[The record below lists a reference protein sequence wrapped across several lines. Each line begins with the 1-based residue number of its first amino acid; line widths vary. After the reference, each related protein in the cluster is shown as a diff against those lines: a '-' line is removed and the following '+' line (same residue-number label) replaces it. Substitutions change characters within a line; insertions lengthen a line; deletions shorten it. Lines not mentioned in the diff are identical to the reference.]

1 MLRDQ
6 ADQGGTTMRV
16 RAMRLAAA
24 LGLASHSARAADLV
38 VWWEEGFSPG
48 EDDAVREMMAAF
60 EHKTGRTVELV
71 FLPQEVLSARL
82 QSASDVGE
90 PPDFEFGTTTNNLV
104 PRWAQEGRLVELSS
118 ALGPLAALIDKDA
131 LAWVTLPGGR
141 TGREGVYGMHMVR
154 DTYHVHVWKSLL
166 ERAGFTLADIP
177 KEWGPFWDFWCDK
190 VQPAVRKATGRD
202 DIFGIGVP
210 MASEATELITGLHQ
224 FANALTR
231 DWPEPWGA
239 SLADDPATQA
249 TLVEALRQYTAIY
262 KKGCTPPQS
271 VAWTNHGNNEALL
284 AQSVVMT
291 INETLSIPNAI
302 RRERPADY
310 LVNVA
315 TIDWP
320 ANAYGEPL
328 HLEGN
333 MNVGAVFAAGRHVEA
348 ALEFVRFV
356 VRAGWLG
363 HLPSFSG
370 DRYLPVMTTLTDQPF
385 WLDPSD
391 PHRMNAV
398 MQVMT
403 HPFNEGAWGLPN
415 AQRFIND
422 DYIL

>member
-1 MLRDQ
+1 
-6 ADQGGTTMRV
+6 
-16 RAMRLAAA
+16 
-24 LGLASHSARAADLV
+24 
-38 VWWEEGFSPG
+38 
-48 EDDAVREMMAAF
+48 
-60 EHKTGRTVELV
+60 
-71 FLPQEVLSARL
+71 
-82 QSASDVGE
+82 
-90 PPDFEFGTTTNNLV
+90 V

-141 TGREGVYGMHMVR
+141 TGREGLYGMPLYR
-154 DTYHVHVWKSLL
+154 TTYHVHVWKSLL

-177 KEWGPFWDFWCDK
+177 KKWGPFWDFWCDK

-210 MASEATELITGLHQ
+210 MASETTELITGLDQ
-224 FANALTR
+224 FADALTR
-231 DWPEPWGA
+231 DWPKPWGA

-249 TLVEALRQYTAIY
+249 ILVEALRQYTAIY
-262 KKGCTPPQS
+262 EKGCTPPQS
-271 VAWTNHGNNEALL
+271 VAWTNHGNNDAFL

-310 LVNVA
+310 LTNVA

-320 ANAYGEPL
+320 ANTYGEPL
-328 HLEGN
+328 HIEGN
-333 MNVGAVFAAGRHVEA
+333 MNVGAVFAAGRHVEE

-356 VRAGWLG
+356 VRDGWLG

-370 DRYLPVMTTLTDQPF
+370 DRYLPVLATLTNQPF

-398 MQVMT
+398 MQVAT
-403 HPFNEGAWGLPN
+403 HPGVYSVWGLPD
-415 AQRFIND
+415 AQRFIAD
-422 DYIL
+422 DYILALRTAVHRIVVDGLTPEQAAAETIARVKQLLSK